1 MGCRSADRWRIF
13 VIPSGVEESLISKRG
28 FLDLA
33 WTKMVRDV
41 STSLDMTKGSTERGS
56 DILHRRFSAP
66 LVIPS
71 EVEESL
77 IFQRMI
83 VRYISVRAGV
93 AYFLTQPRSSS
104 FGSST
109 SLDMTKVES
118 RAIKFVFA
126 SRHF

>member
-1 MGCRSADRWRIF
+1 MVASKESGIDCDAQPTLEGSGAGDPRRI
-13 VIPSGVEESLISKRG
+13 
-28 FLDLA
+28 
-33 WTKMVRDV
+33 VRDV
-41 STSLDMTKGSTERGS
+41 STSLDMTKGSTERFS

-83 VRYISVRAGV
+83 VRHVSVRAGV

-109 SLDMTKVES
+109 SLDLTKVES

>member
-1 MGCRSADRWRIF
+1 VVGSFSPIF
-13 VIPSGVEESLISKRG
+13 VIPSEVEESLISKRG

-33 WTKMVRDV
+33 WTKIVRDV
-41 STSLDMTKGSTERGS
+41 STSLDMTKGSTEQGS

-83 VRYISVRAGV
+83 VRYVSVRAGV

-109 SLDMTKVES
+109 SLDMTKDGIL
-118 RAIKFVFA
+118 RD
-126 SRHF
+126 

>member
-1 MGCRSADRWRIF
+1 MVARKESGIDCDSEPTLEGSGAGDPQRI
-13 VIPSGVEESLISKRG
+13 
-28 FLDLA
+28 
-33 WTKMVRDV
+33 VRDV

-109 SLDMTKVES
+109 SLDMTKDGIL
-118 RAIKFVFA
+118 RD
-126 SRHF
+126 

>member
-1 MGCRSADRWRIF
+1 MVAIKESGLDCKSQPTLEGSGAGDPRRI
-13 VIPSGVEESLISKRG
+13 
-28 FLDLA
+28 
-33 WTKMVRDV
+33 VRDV

-83 VRYISVRAGV
+83 LRHVSVRAGV
-93 AYFLTQPRSSS
+93 AYFLTQSR
-104 FGSST
+104 GSSVGSSI
-109 SLDMTKVES
+109 SLDMTKDGIL
-118 RAIKFVFA
+118 RD
-126 SRHF
+126 